1 MTKPGFLS
9 DDEELRRQGYPSVM
23 IATQLWVTSRVHHT
37 PNDRVENV
45 NFQQVADIS
54 NLLWRWIQLQFS
66 A

>member
-1 MTKPGFLS
+1 
-9 DDEELRRQGYPSVM
+9 M

-37 PNDRVENV
+37 PNDHVENV